1 MLVVLLARWG
11 CRDVFNASLDHLI
24 LKLVSPRMFDETT
37 FLIFV
42 GVRDVLLV
50 ASVIRL
56 RAPLVAIAVLALLLI
71 LRALHFVS
79 LALRAN
85 LFLVLDQRSVSSM
98 SLTITYS
105 PNQMSSWVLC
115 QRGEIFFLHVVLP
128 KQCSIQ
134 SWLNFLRELH
144 CRSVFQRFGL

>member
-24 LKLVSPRMFDETT
+24 LKLVSPR
-37 FLIFV
+37 
-42 GVRDVLLV
+42 VRDVLLV

-85 LFLVLDQRSVSSM
+85 LFLVLDQRSVS
-98 SLTITYS
+98 
-105 PNQMSSWVLC
+105 NVLLGLMPTWRDLLPARC
-115 QRGEIFFLHVVLP
+115 APQAVLNPELAQLLARTALPVCFPEIRALKYV
-128 KQCSIQ
+128 
-134 SWLNFLRELH
+134 
-144 CRSVFQRFGL
+144 